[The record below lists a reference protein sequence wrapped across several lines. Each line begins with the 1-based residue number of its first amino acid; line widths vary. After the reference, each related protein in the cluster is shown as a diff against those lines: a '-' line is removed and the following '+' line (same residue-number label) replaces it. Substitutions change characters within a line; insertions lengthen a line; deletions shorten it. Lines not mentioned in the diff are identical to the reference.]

1 MRLVTSSDTTPE
13 MHNVVLF
20 TPKIWWCL
28 LMSQV
33 GQNPRKKKKDSFAE
47 RLFPDILHWKWA
59 VWGYAVMMLFSYTC
73 SISFL
78 RKYTGCCKRE
88 KIAFFSN
95 WLLLYIR
102 DVTGTQL
109 YARLHWSTR
118 ILLLTFFHLYF
129 NKSHLLTSNV
139 KKQQQHF
146 HLVCVI
152 I

>member
-20 TPKIWWCL
+20 TPKIWWCP

-33 GQNPRKKKKDSFAE
+33 GQNPRKKKKRYICRKALSRHFA
-47 RLFPDILHWKWA
+47 LKVSCLGICSHNVVF
-59 VWGYAVMMLFSYTC
+59 YTC

-109 YARLHWSTR
+109 YARLYWSTS

-139 KKQQQHF
+139 KKKKHF